1 MHPLRGL
8 LVASGLAALLLTAGL
23 VGSPPAAR
31 AQSSMPGCI
40 APCDAANI
48 YLSQLGY
55 LQGQLSSNPGRCRA
69 QCGEIR
75 KGCVNAVVAS
85 ERCFRG
91 TASAILGF
99 DFLGCSDLSS
109 SDKAQCNKDIS
120 SQNYTIEGFLQ
131 DNVQCGKGDCES
143 AFQDCLLSCNAPE

>member
-8 LVASGLAALLLTAGL
+8 PVASGLAALVLAAGL
-23 VGSPPAAR
+23 FASPVASS

-40 APCDAANI
+40 APCDSANL

-55 LQGQLSSNPGRCRA
+55 LQLSSNPGRCRA

-91 TASAILGF
+91 TASAILGVG
-99 DFLGCSDLSS
+99 FLGCSDLQS
-109 SDKAQCNKDIS
+109 SDKTQCNNDIS
-120 SQNYTIEGFLQ
+120 SENYSFESFLR
-131 DNVQCGKGDCES
+131 DNVACGKSDCES
-143 AFQDCLLSCNAPE
+143 AFQDCLLSCNAPD